1 MNPTNRNAAHRKL
14 TISRILSLA
23 LFALALAACDQIPGR
38 GGSGIAIIDLNAIA
52 KATGQEE
59 IIQQQAQAARDEL
72 NVQLQEAATSLEAQL
87 NEEREKLGDSP
98 TQEQTQQ
105 FQQLA
110 AQAQQ
115 QYAQAQQ
122 QAQQQAQLFQ
132 NNLVMALREKIQPV
146 VAEVAR
152 ARGASVVYLSDMTLF
167 WFEPQADLTDE
178 VIAKLRADPSILED
192 TLADAPVS
200 ETTGS
205 DPKPATEAGN

>member
-1 MNPTNRNAAHRKL
+1 MNATHRKSTTL
-14 TISRILSLA
+14 RILALA
-23 LFALALAACDQIPGR
+23 LFALALGGCDQLPGR

-122 QAQQQAQLFQ
+122 QAQQQAQIYQ

-146 VAEVAR
+146 VAEVAKM
-152 ARGASVVYLSDMTLF
+152 RGASVVYLSDMTLF

-192 TLADAPVS
+192 SLPKS
-200 ETTGS
+200 S
-205 DPKPATEAGN
+205 DDSGGQTPIRTSDVRE